1 MGSAVECTC
10 ACTVAS
16 RIGAGCAMGRADYHA
31 DVKHHCGGV
40 GGERWVKVAE
50 MHGRLVCLSL
60 LDH

>member
-10 ACTVAS
+10 ACTVTS
-16 RIGAGCAMGRADYHA
+16 KIGAGCAIGRADCHA
-31 DVKHHCGGV
+31 DVEHRCGNMSEG
-40 GGERWVKVAE
+40 RWVKVAE